1 MVLAT
6 GIVAVELGALFLI
19 MGFMNRATGEERAK
33 FQVLFLYIGGMILV
47 ALMGVALE
55 LTSRVY
61 MHSAHFYRVVATIA
75 PLVLAGVARTARFKW
90 AATAVAGVYT
100 AFWVL
105 LVWVLP
111 LFPAE
116 PKLGPVL
123 YPVAQFVPPE
133 FPLLLIVPPFAL
145 DLLWQRTEH
154 WGAWK
159 QAVLSG
165 IVFVLTF
172 AASQWPFASFL
183 MSAGARSVLF
193 GTKYFDYNTN
203 PLGRYPR
210 FQFIPPDQPADFW
223 REALL
228 ALVISVVLIR
238 IGLYYGDRMR
248 RAQR

>member
-1 MVLAT
+1 
-6 GIVAVELGALFLI
+6 
-19 MGFMNRATGEERAK
+19 
-33 FQVLFLYIGGMILV
+33 
-47 ALMGVALE
+47 
-55 LTSRVY
+55 
-61 MHSAHFYRVVATIA
+61 MHSAHFYRVVATAA
-75 PLVLAGVARTARFKW
+75 PLVLTLVARAARYKW
-90 AATAVAGVYT
+90 AATAAAGVYT
-100 AFWVL
+100 LFWAL

-133 FPLLLIVPPFAL
+133 FPLLLIAPAFAL
-145 DLLWQRTEH
+145 DLLWQRAEQ

-159 QAVLSG
+159 QAVVSG
-165 IVFVLTF
+165 AVFLLTF
-172 AASQWPFASFL
+172 AAAQWPFANFL
-183 MSAGARSVLF
+183 MSAGARRLLF
-193 GTKYFDYNTN
+193 GTKYFDYTTN
-203 PLGRYPR
+203 PLGRYAR
-210 FQFIPPDQPADFW
+210 NQFIPADQPADFW